1 LHFFRDIGGTC
12 VWCEQ
17 KSSSTEKSTGF
28 RRIYFAAYCCTIQW
42 NKKIEKDIF
51 AGRLDVLGKQAE
63 AEFITGRTEPL

>member
-1 LHFFRDIGGTC
+1 LTNLYLNNGIR
-12 VWCEQ
+12 
-17 KSSSTEKSTGF
+17 
-28 RRIYFAAYCCTIQW
+28 

>member
-1 LHFFRDIGGTC
+1 MTDIQTLKMA
-12 VWCEQ
+12 VAKLPVSELQQFSEQ
-17 KSSSTEKSTGF
+17 FDEFISE
-28 RRIYFAAYCCTIQW
+28 QW